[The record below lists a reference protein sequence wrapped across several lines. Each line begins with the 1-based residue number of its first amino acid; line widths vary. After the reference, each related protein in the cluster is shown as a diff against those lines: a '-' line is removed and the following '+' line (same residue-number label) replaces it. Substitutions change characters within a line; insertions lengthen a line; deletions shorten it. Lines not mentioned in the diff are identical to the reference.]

1 MVALSRIFV
10 SYRREDTAYPSG
22 WLFDK
27 LAQHF
32 GQDQVFKDIDS
43 IDLGD
48 EFVEV
53 ITAAVERCEVLLAL
67 IGKRWLTASDED
79 GHQRLD
85 NPTDFVRLEVE
96 AAITRNIR
104 IIPILVD
111 GARMPRA
118 DELPPSL
125 AMLARRQALEL
136 SPSRFSYGVGQLLRA
151 LEKTLTVTQAPPVDP
166 EDADTDLEPPPAKD
180 TDLGDVRNDLAAG
193 WRVVEQRDGED
204 YQWPELLEHYD
215 RYNVYR
221 GETRREGTVFI
232 ALGWT
237 VRHGAWGMDR
247 IYVVSFLSAWTPQT
261 PVTEFLAADDYTET
275 RELIAIIRGRDGGRK
290 MYGPA
295 DDPPPAYAQ
304 FRTAIYRDRVQAKGS
319 WNKLAVVAAETDTD
333 TILNHALIQARRRG
347 DLDTTLDRAL
357 IQARRRGA
365 L

>member
-1 MVALSRIFV
+1 MASASPNVTLGRIFV

-27 LAQHF
+27 LAQRF
-32 GQDQVFKDIDS
+32 GHDQVFKDIDS
-43 IDLGD
+43 IELGD
-48 EFVEV
+48 DFVEV
-53 ITAAVERCEVLLAL
+53 ITAAVERCDVLLAL
-67 IGKRWLTASDED
+67 IGKKWLTASDEV
-79 GHQRLD
+79 GRRLD
-85 NPTDFVRLEVE
+85 SPTDFVRLEVE

-104 IIPILVD
+104 IIPILLD

-125 AMLARRQALEL
+125 AKLARRQALEL
-136 SPSRFSYGVGQLLRA
+136 SPSRFTYDAGLLLRA
-151 LEKTLTVTQAPPVDP
+151 LEKALTVTRPSPVDP
-166 EDADTDLEPPPAKD
+166 KVTDAGSDLVA
-180 TDLGDVRNDLAAG
+180 R
-193 WRVVEQRDGED
+193 WRLVEQRDGED

-247 IYVVSFLSAWTPQT
+247 IYAVSFLSAWTPQT
-261 PVTEFLAADDYTET
+261 PVVEFLAADNYAET
-275 RELIAIIRGRDGGRK
+275 GDLIAIIRGSDGGRK

-295 DDPPPAYAQ
+295 DELPPAYAQ
-304 FRTAIYRDRVQAKGS
+304 FRIATYRDRVQAKGS
-319 WNKLAVVAAETDTD
+319 WNKLAVVTAETDTD

-347 DLDTTLDRAL
+347 DLGTTLDHAL
-357 IQARRRGA
+357 IQARRRGD